1 MGKKDLQGWG
11 EVGMSHLRQES
22 CCLWMA
28 LYQGDSNP
36 EKEGWCLA
44 GGGESMGGGGRGK
57 EKR

>member
-1 MGKKDLQGWG
+1 
-11 EVGMSHLRQES
+11 MSHLRQES

-44 GGGESMGGGGRGK
+44 GGGESMGGGGE
-57 EKR
+57 EKKKDEKSS